1 MAGPVV
7 AARLATMTVRAE
19 IGAPTW
25 PRRAA
30 GFAAAGAMSL
40 YLLVKVV
47 WIALEVLHGTA
58 DWVLLN
64 AVTVVMAVAGIG
76 LGLALAQPWGMRLP
90 AWLVVPVVWIS
101 GGFLVSMLPYLL
113 VSSLLPAGTPEP
125 AGEPG
130 LPAWETVFIGA
141 GFLGMA
147 LALVVGLPLYLR
159 DRWPWAFAGR
169 AGAGARTRWIM
180 VPPAAL
186 AVLWTY
192 WAAGGTAG
200 LDPSAPPGAGADAR
214 LLLANSA
221 LCAMCGVWSLW
232 ALGGGRG
239 GGART
244 PSWPPMALGFVASG
258 SLFAW
263 GAWKLLW
270 LLPPGLY
277 QPAEYRWLALSEHVV
292 AVGAGL
298 AMVVTL
304 VRSTRPP
311 SGDRPADRHR
321 QNRGPRHHAGGG
333 TA

>member
-1 MAGPVV
+1 M
-7 AARLATMTVRAE
+7 RVRAA
-19 IGAPTW
+19 IGAPTL

-30 GFAAAGAMSL
+30 GYAAAGAMSL

-47 WIALEVLHGTA
+47 WIALEVRHGTA

-64 AVTVVMAVAGIG
+64 AVTVVMALAGIG

-101 GGFLVSMLPYLL
+101 GGFLVSMLPYLI
-113 VSSLLPAGTPEP
+113 VSSLLAPGTPEP

-169 AGAGARTRWIM
+169 TSDRATGRASGRASDGAADGAADRAAVGAGAGARTRWIM
-180 VPPAAL
+180 VAPVAL

-200 LDPSAPPGAGADAR
+200 LDPSAPRSEGADAR
-214 LLLANSA
+214 LLLADSA
-221 LCAMCGVWSLW
+221 LCAVCGVWSLW
-232 ALGGGRG
+232 ALNGR

-244 PSWPPMALGFVASG
+244 PSWLPMALGFVASG

-270 LLPPGLY
+270 LLPPGVY
-277 QPAEYRWLALSEHVV
+277 QPAEYRWLALAEHVV

-298 AMVVTL
+298 AMLVTL
-304 VRSTRPP
+304 VRSTRPA
-311 SGDRPADRHR
+311 SARS
-321 QNRGPRHHAGGG
+321 
-333 TA
+333 

>member
-1 MAGPVV
+1 M
-7 AARLATMTVRAE
+7 RVRAAN
-19 IGAPTW
+19 GAPTL

-30 GFAAAGAMSL
+30 GYAAAGATSL

-64 AVTVVMAVAGIG
+64 VVTVVMALAGIG

-90 AWLVVPVVWIS
+90 AWLVVPVVWVS
-101 GGFLVSMLPYLL
+101 GGFLVSMLPYLI
-113 VSSLLPAGTPEP
+113 VSSLLARDTPEP

-169 AGAGARTRWIM
+169 AAGRAAVGAGAGARARWIM

-200 LDPSAPPGAGADAR
+200 LDPSAPRTEGADAR
-214 LLLANSA
+214 LLLADSA
-221 LCAMCGVWSLW
+221 LCAVCGVWSLW
-232 ALGGGRG
+232 ALSGR

-244 PSWPPMALGFVASG
+244 PSWLPVALGFIASG

-263 GAWKLLW
+263 GSWKLLW
-270 LLPPGLY
+270 LLPPGVY
-277 QPAEYRWLALSEHVV
+277 QPAEYRRLALAEHVV

-304 VRSTRPP
+304 VRSTRPAP
-311 SGDRPADRHR
+311 
-321 QNRGPRHHAGGG
+321 GGS
-333 TA
+333 